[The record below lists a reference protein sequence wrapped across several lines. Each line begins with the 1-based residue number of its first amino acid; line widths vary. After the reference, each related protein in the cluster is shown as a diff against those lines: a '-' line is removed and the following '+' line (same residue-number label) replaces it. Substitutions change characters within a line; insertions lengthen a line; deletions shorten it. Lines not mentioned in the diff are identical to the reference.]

1 VTSSGGLFN
10 VLVGSGW
17 EPGGGGTEGKNFA
30 RRARGG
36 GELVLMVMLHGAVMH
51 FRPVGGGGWSGC
63 GRGNKL
69 GRLVLLGC
77 GKGNKLGRL
86 VLLGCG
92 RRRSSVGLA
101 YWASTVL
108 IGC

>member
-1 VTSSGGLFN
+1 LGVD
-10 VLVGSGW
+10 GSQ
-17 EPGGGGTEGKNFA
+17 EEGGGGEELCQKGK
-30 RRARGG
+30 RRS
-36 GELVLMVMLHGAVMH
+36 ELVLMVMLHGAVMH

-92 RRRSSVGLA
+92 RGRSSVGLA